1 MSPQLGNKVD
11 FSAGYRLKI
20 NYCIALHFIVLYCI
34 VLYHSFDN
42 IKKDGRVFFCA
53 IVVAL
58 VVGGLVGLMI
68 VLLAVINLNVISK
81 TVTAEQM
88 FNVK

>member
-1 MSPQLGNKVD
+1 MSPQLGSKVD

-20 NYCIALHFIVLYCI
+20 NYCIALHCIVLFI
-34 VLYHSFDN
+34 VLYHSFYN

-53 IVVAL
+53 IVEAL

-68 VLLAVINLNVISK
+68 VLLAVINLNVIST
-81 TVTAEQM
+81 TVRAEQM